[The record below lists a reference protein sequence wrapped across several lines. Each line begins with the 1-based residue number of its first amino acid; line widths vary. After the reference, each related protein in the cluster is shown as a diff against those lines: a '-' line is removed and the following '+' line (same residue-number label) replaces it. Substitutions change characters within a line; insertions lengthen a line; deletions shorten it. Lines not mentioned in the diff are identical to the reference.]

1 MPREQRK
8 YAKEQA
14 LNLSNVGRIDVA
26 VDDESLARAA
36 RDEWAAFETL
46 YRRYMSRVYRYC
58 YTHTDDA
65 QAAED
70 LTAQTFLAAME
81 SIGRYS
87 QRGTFAAWLFGIAS
101 NVCKGYHR
109 YGYRHPQAPLTE
121 AAQLPDG
128 RTPQPEQS
136 AYRRGILD
144 CALRVLPLL
153 SEDRQEVIRLRFLAG
168 LNTAETAAV
177 MGRRRGAVRALLSR
191 AIDDLRER
199 CLHE

>member
-1 MPREQRK
+1 M
-8 YAKEQA
+8 
-14 LNLSNVGRIDVA
+14 NLGNVAHIDIT
-26 VDDESLARAA
+26 VDDETLARAA
-36 RDEWAAFETL
+36 RDEWEAFEIL
-46 YRRYMSRVYRYC
+46 YRRYVTPVYRYC
-58 YTHTDDA
+58 YTHTDDG

-81 SIGRYS
+81 SIGRYG

-101 NVCKGYHR
+101 NICKGYHR
-109 YGYRHPQAPLTE
+109 YSYRHPQAPLSD
-121 AAQLPDG
+121 AAQLADG
-128 RTPQPEQS
+128 QTPQPEQS

-168 LNTAETAAV
+168 LSTAETAAV
-177 MGRRRGAVRALLSR
+177 MGRRRGAVRTLLSR

-199 CLHE
+199 CLDE